1 VLKSYVIGKKGLDMT
16 FSKTLFGL
24 GAIAMT
30 LSACGS
36 DSGAVLSNL
45 NARESTGGDYTRDGG
60 SDSKSLTE
68 LKAGIWVDPNG
79 CHHWIIDDGI
89 EGYMDARRSFD
100 GRPVCDDKATP
111 STIIG
116 DYKAGGADHKGF

>member
-1 VLKSYVIGKKGLDMT
+1 MT

-24 GAIAMT
+24 GAITMT

-36 DSGAVLSNL
+36 DSRAVLSIL
-45 NARESTGGDYTRDGG
+45 NARESTGGNYAVDGG
-60 SDSKSLTE
+60 TDAKPLTE

-89 EGYMDARRSFD
+89 EGYMDARRSPD
-100 GRPVCDDKATP
+100 GRAVCDDKATP
-111 STIIG
+111 GTIIG
-116 DYKAGGADHKGF
+116 DYKAGGADSKGF